1 MKSKLD
7 KLYFDKLATVPFDF
21 KKLSDAVDKKVVK
34 KDQFDELVTKVNVI
48 DTSKLVNKTDYNSKI
63 KDTEGKI
70 PSITNL
76 ATTAALTAVEYKIPN
91 VSSLVKKI
99 RLC

>member
-48 DTSKLVNKTDYNSKI
+48 DTSKLVNKTDYDAKN
-63 KDTEGKI
+63 KDVEGKI
-70 PSITNL
+70 TSTTNL
-76 ATTAALTAVEYKIPN
+76 GTTTVVTALR
-91 VSSLVKKI
+91 I
-99 RLC
+99 R